1 MIAIGNTESK
11 IHGMFVGDTKIV
23 SVYFGDQRIF
33 PNNSNPFELEPDWE
47 EQVDVDIP
55 EEIDVHHLL
64 EQVQWISDI
73 QMHEPEKDELQTY
86 TLTEEQQE
94 TLNQLV
100 QEMVSEDPKLDESSE
115 LDTDNVPDIEEISQE
130 LPQSLG

>member
-55 EEIDVHHLL
+55 EEIDVQHLL

-115 LDTDNVPDIEEISQE
+115 LDMDNVPDIEEISQE